1 MDTGEEA
8 KGEWI
13 EAETESECD
22 GVADTVTP
30 GNSNVA
36 VTES

>member
-8 KGEWI
+8 KSEWI
-13 EAETESECD
+13 EAETKSECD
-22 GVADTVTP
+22 GVGDMVTP

-36 VTES
+36 VTEG